1 MRILFLNR
9 AYPPGVEATGQY
21 LHELAGDL
29 GRRHQVTVVCG
40 VPYSNGLDGRV
51 FPYRREAHDGVDV
64 RRAWGTRLP
73 KSVPAGRISNQLS
86 FFAMAA
92 LAARRV
98 VEPDVVVSMTDPPF
112 LGLLGL
118 QVKRRFG
125 SSFVYYCEDL
135 YPDVAEAVGM
145 APRPLAAAFRR
156 VQAAILAGADH
167 VVALSGDMAERLAR
181 KGVEEE
187 RLTIVR
193 NWADTDAIHPVKQ
206 GNAFRRRHGLEKRFV
221 VMYSGNF
228 GYVWDLEVA
237 LDVAARLR
245 DDPRIAFVLIGAG
258 SLRERIEARVRSEGL
273 HNVILLPFQPKEQ
286 LAHSLSAADLHL
298 VPMRGGVY
306 GTVVPSKIYGILA
319 SGTPLAALA
328 EPESEAARVV
338 GDHACGWCGAPGDVE
353 GLTRFVRAASLDG
366 VQLREMGAR
375 GRRAAEASYARSI
388 MTARFEAVLESVV
401 ARPVGGARRREEA
414 ECAPLP

>member
-40 VPYSNGLDGRV
+40 VPYSNGLEGRV
-51 FPYRREAHDGVDV
+51 FPYRREADGAVEV
-64 RRAWGTRLP
+64 RRAWGTRWP
-73 KSVPAGRISNQLS
+73 KRIPAGRIVNQVS
-86 FFAMAA
+86 FFAMAT
-92 LAARRV
+92 LAARGVAR
-98 VEPDVVVSMTDPPF
+98 PDVIVSMTDPPF

-118 QVKRRFG
+118 HLKRRFDAP
-125 SSFVYYCEDL
+125 FVYYCEDL

-156 VQAAILAGADH
+156 VQAAILAGADRI
-167 VVALSGDMAERLAR
+167 VALSDDMAERLVR

-187 RLTIVR
+187 RLTIVH
-193 NWADTDAIHPVKQ
+193 NWADTEAIRPVKDD
-206 GNAFRRRHGLEKRFV
+206 NAFRRRHGLESRFV

-228 GYVWDLEVA
+228 GYVWDLECA

-258 SLRERIEARVRSEGL
+258 STHERIAERVRSEGL
-273 HNVILLPFQPKEQ
+273 KNVLLLPFQAKDE
-286 LAHSLSAADLHL
+286 LAQSLSAADLHL
-298 VPMRGGVY
+298 VPMRSGVF

-319 SGTPLAALA
+319 SGTPMAALA
-328 EPESEAARVV
+328 EPGSEAARVV
-338 GDHACGWCGAPGDVE
+338 SSHACGWCGAPGDVA

-366 VQLREMGAR
+366 RQLREMGSR
-375 GRRAAEASYARSI
+375 GRGAAESSYARSI
-388 MTARFEAVLESVV
+388 MTARFEAVLESVL
-401 ARPVGGARRREEA
+401 AKRGGVKDGEGR
-414 ECAPLP
+414 